1 MFVDHLKVYARAG
14 NGGNGVAT
22 FRREAFVP
30 RGGPDGGD
38 GGDGGDVILMADH
51 NTDSLRTFFYQPNM
65 LAEHG
70 AKGSKQKRTGRT
82 GKTVVHHVPV
92 GTLVFG
98 CKTQEPGKAREEEK
112 TELIADLI
120 EPGQQF
126 VLAKGGRGGK
136 GNVNFKSST
145 NQVPL
150 EFTEGEEGE
159 QGYFF
164 LELRRIAD
172 VGLVGFPN
180 AGKST
185 LTGVLSGAKPKVGNY
200 PFTTL
205 QPSVGVMEFKGFRR
219 ATVADIPGLIE
230 GAHDNVGLGHEFLRH
245 IMRCSLL
252 AFVVDAAGSEMRDP
266 VHDLEVL
273 RTEVKLHDEL
283 LAKRPW
289 LIVANKI
296 DLPEAQENI
305 NRLIDRFPKIKVFP
319 VSAELG
325 EGIDALKKHLDELV
339 GQGPE
344 SRRGKVAID

>member
-1 MFVDHLKVYARAG
+1 MFVDHIKVYARAG

-38 GGDGGDVILMADH
+38 GGRGGDVVLVADH
-51 NTDSLRTFFYQPNM
+51 NTDSLRSFFYQPNM

-70 AKGSKQKRTGRT
+70 AHGGKQKRTGRS
-82 GKTVVHHVPV
+82 GKSVVHKVPV
-92 GTLVFG
+92 GTLVFS
-98 CKTQEPGKAREEEK
+98 CRTQQPGKALEEEK
-112 TELIADLI
+112 DEMIADLI

-126 VLAKGGRGGK
+126 VLAQGGVGGK
-136 GNVNFKSST
+136 GNVHFKSST
-145 NQVPL
+145 NQVPM
-150 EFTEGEEGE
+150 EFTEGEPGDE
-159 QGYFF
+159 GYFF

-205 QPSVGVMEFKGFRR
+205 QPSVGVMEFDRFRR

-266 VHDLEVL
+266 VQDLEVL
-273 RTEVKLHDEL
+273 RKEVKLHDEH

-296 DLPEAQENI
+296 DLPEAQENLA
-305 NRLIDRFPKIKVFP
+305 RLIERFPKIEVFP
-319 VSAELG
+319 VSAELE
-325 EGIDALKKHLDELV
+325 EGIEPLKKRLDELV
-339 GQGPE
+339 GQGPGSGE
-344 SRRGKVAID
+344 GVEG